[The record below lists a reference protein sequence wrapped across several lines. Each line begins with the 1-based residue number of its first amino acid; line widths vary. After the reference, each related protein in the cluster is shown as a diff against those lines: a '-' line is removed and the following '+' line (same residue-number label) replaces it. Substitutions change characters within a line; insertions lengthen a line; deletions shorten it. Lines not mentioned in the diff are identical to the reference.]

1 MADYYPLIARAVDGM
16 DESTPQTR
24 GAVYERARTAL
35 MQQLRSLEPPL
46 SEEDIEREGL
56 SLDDAIARVEADH
69 RPMPAERISSEPLPA
84 KPLSA
89 KSLQAEPVRPPDFD
103 DVDEPVPEDRPHHAP
118 AAREETGPDPVHAY

>member
-46 SEEDIEREGL
+46 SEEDIERERL

-69 RPMPAERISSEPLPA
+69 HPLPA
-84 KPLSA
+84 
-89 KSLQAEPVRPPDFD
+89 EPRPPPSFD
-103 DVDEPVPEDRPHHAP
+103 PADKPPAADRPHDAP
-118 AAREETGPDPVHAY
+118 AREETGPEPVQAFDRFQP